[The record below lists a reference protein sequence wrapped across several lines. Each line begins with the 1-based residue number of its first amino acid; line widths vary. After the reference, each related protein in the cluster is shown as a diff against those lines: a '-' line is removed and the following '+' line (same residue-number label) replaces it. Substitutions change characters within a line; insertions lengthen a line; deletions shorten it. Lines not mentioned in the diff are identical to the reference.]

1 MRQVQGAEGK
11 PWMHDDYGTC
21 DDAVDEALKK
31 IENAIEALEAC
42 RGKLTSDGY
51 KALRRRLG
59 HLMDTLFKV
68 GETLSKVT

>member
-1 MRQVQGAEGK
+1 MRAEGK
-11 PWMHDDYGTC
+11 PGMYDDHGTC
-21 DDAVDEALKK
+21 DNAIDEALEK

-42 RGKLTSDGY
+42 QGKLTTDGY

-68 GETLSKVT
+68 GENLSKVT